1 MRGIPDDQVRMA
13 SGLFNLHKTLAGVV
27 GTAMTA
33 TLMEYREDVRTVLLS
48 DQQTL
53 YPLGTQVA
61 AETIREVLA

>member
-1 MRGIPDDQVRMA
+1 
-13 SGLFNLHKTLAGVV
+13 
-27 GTAMTA
+27 MTA